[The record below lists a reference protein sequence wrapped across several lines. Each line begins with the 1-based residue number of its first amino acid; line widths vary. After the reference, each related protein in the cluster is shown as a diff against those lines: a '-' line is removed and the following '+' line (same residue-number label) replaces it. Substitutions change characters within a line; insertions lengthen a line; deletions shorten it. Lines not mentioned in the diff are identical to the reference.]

1 MNRDNNV
8 SQDAGKQLR
17 NTIRL
22 RRWIIIGGV
31 AVGLQALLNIFTRPE
46 EPGSVLFQALLAL
59 GCIGYGLSL
68 TPRIR
73 KLSQAVEIRK

>member
-1 MNRDNNV
+1 MKRDKNE

-22 RRWIIIGGV
+22 RRWSIIGGV
-31 AVGLQALLNIFTRPE
+31 AVGFQALLSIFTRPDE
-46 EPGSVLFQALLAL
+46 SGAVLFQAILAMC
-59 GCIGYGLSL
+59 CICYGLSL

-73 KLSQAVEIRK
+73 KLSQSVEIPK